1 MSSFSRVLLCYDA
14 TREGQRALGEAAALV
29 EVLRAETHVLSILN
43 NSAWIQNADITSAVP
58 FDVVSNAA
66 KDLLQE
72 GLKKLAAR
80 GIQATGHFVVGEPL
94 DQIPLFA
101 KELNV
106 DLIVVG
112 HRHASRLAR
121 WWAGK
126 NDGRLLDKVSCSV
139 LVAMCPED
147 GGAESIV

>member
-1 MSSFSRVLLCYDA
+1 MSSFGRVLLCYDS
-14 TREGQRALGEAAALV
+14 TREGQHALKEAAALV
-29 EVLRAETHVLSILN
+29 EDLRVETHVLSILS
-43 NSAWIQNADITSAVP
+43 NSAWVQGADITAAVP
-58 FDVVSNAA
+58 FEIVETAA

-72 GLKKLAAR
+72 GLRKLAAR

-101 KELNV
+101 RELNV

-112 HRHASRLAR
+112 HRHATRLAR

-139 LVAMCPED
+139 LIAMCPAD
-147 GGAESIV
+147 DHQPIT